1 MRKKI
6 DIHKPAIVVDMRDK
20 EQGESVSSQEPAT
33 VVVFGVPRGGTTMMA
48 GVVARCGVDIGSDL
62 PVNLE
67 DQAFV
72 SRSNEQ
78 MIETIRERNASKSL
92 WGWKFPRAALYLP
105 AIHQEIRNPHY
116 IMVWRDALSSR
127 LRPISNGREVA
138 LALENAHKMQKQNI
152 DILKTVPGKY
162 LLVSYEKSILDP
174 QGLAEQVASFIGVDV
189 PRHMEELIEF
199 MRPGTYKSQ

>member
-78 MIETIRERNASKSL
+78 MIETIRERNASTSL
-92 WGWKFPRAALYLP
+92 WGW
-105 AIHQEIRNPHY
+105 
-116 IMVWRDALSSR
+116 
-127 LRPISNGREVA
+127 
-138 LALENAHKMQKQNI
+138 
-152 DILKTVPGKY
+152 
-162 LLVSYEKSILDP
+162 
-174 QGLAEQVASFIGVDV
+174 
-189 PRHMEELIEF
+189 
-199 MRPGTYKSQ
+199 